1 MQYELNNDIKQGIES
16 GHNLIISGAAGTAK
30 STNIRSIIRDYGQ
43 TKKIVLCSTTG
54 ISAVNIGGQT
64 LHSFLN
70 IGLCKT
76 NDIQR
81 EFQRIV
87 NSPYNKWEQVRQ
99 ADILIIDECSMLD
112 GFLFTLI
119 EQILRRIRKNEEPFG
134 NLQVCMFGDLYQL
147 PPVQV
152 EQNKYFFETETFA
165 FGNFKPIVLKKIY
178 RQEDRQ
184 FIDVLNRIRIG
195 KQTQS
200 DIDWLNKRDT
210 SASVNYALLD
220 TTCLFPTNAEANKL
234 NEYRLNQLDGELYE
248 FMAEDVACDYRQ
260 RMETN
265 IFTMSDEVKE
275 QMIEQE
281 EQRLTVKYN
290 KYLRVPEKLQL
301 KEGARVILLYN
312 VDVKRGL
319 CNGTTGKF
327 KRKEGNLL
335 ICEFNNREEA
345 IERHCFEVYEHDLKI
360 FTRNQYP
367 LRLGYGITIHSS
379 QGMTL
384 NSVAINFSKIFS
396 ACQAYVALS
405 RCKSYDG
412 LYLKNLSMDKVFIDN
427 RVVEFMNRLE
437 EYERITNGTST

>member
-1 MQYELNNDIKQGIES
+1 MYKLNEQIRQGIES
-16 GHNLIISGAAGTAK
+16 GHNLIITGAAGTAK

-76 NDIQR
+76 NDIER
-81 EFQRIV
+81 EFNRIV
-87 NSPYNKWEQVRQ
+87 RSPYNKWEQVRQ
-99 ADILIIDECSMLD
+99 ADILIIDEASMLD

-119 EQILRRIRKNEEPFG
+119 EQILRHIRNNQEPFG
-134 NLQVCMFGDLYQL
+134 GLTVILVCDLYQL
-147 PPVQV
+147 PPVQL

-178 RQEDRQ
+178 RQDDKQ

-195 KQTQS
+195 KQTQA
-200 DIDWLNKRDT
+200 DIDWLNQRDT
-210 SASVNYALLD
+210 SDKVNYALLD
-220 TTCLFPTNAEANKL
+220 TTCLFPTNDEANKL
-234 NEYRLNQLDGELYE
+234 NEYRLNKLDGELYE
-248 FMAEDVACDYRQ
+248 FKADDVACDYANRI
-260 RMETN
+260 EHT
-265 IFTMSDEVKE
+265 IFNYSDETIA

-281 EQRLTVKYN
+281 QQRLTVKYN

-312 VDVKRGL
+312 IDVSRGL

-327 KRKEGNLL
+327 KYKEGSLL
-335 ICEFNNREEA
+335 ICEFNGKEEA
-345 IERHCFEVYEHDLKI
+345 IERHCFDIYEHDIKV
-360 FTRNQYP
+360 FTRSQYP

-384 NSVAINFSKIFS
+384 NSVAINFSRIFS
-396 ACQAYVALS
+396 AHQAYVALS

-412 LYLKNLSMDKVFIDN
+412 LYLKNLSMDKIYIDN
-427 RVVEFMNRLE
+427 RVVEFMNKLE
-437 EYERITNGTST
+437 QYESEVEYGTAE

>member
-1 MQYELNNDIKQGIES
+1 MYELNEQIKQGIDS
-16 GHNLIISGAAGTAK
+16 CHNLFITGPAGCGK
-30 STNIRSIIRDYGQ
+30 SWNIKAIMQDYGQ
-43 TKKIVLCSTTG
+43 TKNIVLCSTTG

-76 NDIQR
+76 NNVEY
-81 EFQRIV
+81 EFKRIV
-87 NSPYNKWEQVRQ
+87 NSRYSKWEQARET
-99 ADILIIDECSMLD
+99 DILIIDECSMLD

-119 EQILRRIRKNEEPFG
+119 EKVLRHIRNNENPFG
-134 NLQVCMFGDLYQL
+134 GIQVIMFGDMLQL
-147 PPVQV
+147 PPVQA
-152 EQNKYFFETETFA
+152 EQNKYFFETEAFA
-165 FGNFKPIVLKKIY
+165 FGNFKSIVLNKIY
-178 RQEDRQ
+178 RQNDKQ

-210 SASVNYALLD
+210 SDKVNYALLD
-220 TTCLFPTNAEANKL
+220 TTCLYPTNDEANKL

-281 EQRLTVKYN
+281 EQRLTIKYN

-345 IERHCFEVYEHDLKI
+345 IERHCFEVYEHDLKV
-360 FTRNQYP
+360 FTRKQYP

-379 QGMTL
+379 QSMTL

-412 LYLKNLSMDKVFIDN
+412 LYLKNLSMDKIFIDN
-427 RVVEFMNRLE
+427 KVVEFMNKME
-437 EYERITNGTST
+437 KCEVMNDTST